1 MLNAFPVSENAL
13 AALSVFR
20 KTDRLV
26 ATPLLSAEVAAESA
40 SPRISRARRGGVTDL
55 EFRGWNFASFTW
67 QLAGTIRNSKKHKEA
82 PQFLVN
88 QCKSTGLKMF
98 EMCQLGKQGR
108 HSLSFEKTPL
118 FFDTKCLAVKIR
130 IGWFFGL
137 PPNLGSPTH
146 QGLPCSHSKN
156 ITTANLVVSS

>member
-1 MLNAFPVSENAL
+1 VPTAEKLTNHQPKFTHAFPVSENSL

-67 QLAGTIRNSKKHKEA
+67 QDLQEA
-82 PQFLVN
+82 
-88 QCKSTGLKMF
+88 
-98 EMCQLGKQGR
+98 
-108 HSLSFEKTPL
+108 
-118 FFDTKCLAVKIR
+118 
-130 IGWFFGL
+130 
-137 PPNLGSPTH
+137 
-146 QGLPCSHSKN
+146 
-156 ITTANLVVSS
+156 